1 MINTIKEFLN
11 IKPADLTK
19 RKSVKLKTGLIV
31 EHFYNYETGITQIIV
46 KKLHRV
52 HQI

>member
-11 IKPADLTK
+11 IKPADLIK
-19 RKSVKLKTGLIV
+19 RKSVKLKSGLVV

-52 HQI
+52 NHI

>member
-11 IKPADLTK
+11 IKPADLTRTK
-19 RKSVKLKTGLIV
+19 AVKLKTGLVI